1 MYALRWSFQLLPFS
15 KKFFLPLTPLTS
27 SPSSLT
33 FSACLRP
40 FPFADVWLLDHCH
53 LRPLMHDIVS
63 ISWMPRRKKKRRNGA
78 WQKGGPRGL
87 GLNGAEHLP
96 YPPPGA
102 FRLTTVPP
110 TTGPSLCSGLMGAVE
125 EFLVENQGRF
135 HPQLWLKPERA
146 GGWNSRAVV
155 AAMWKEADY
164 FLLQARAGKAGQVA
178 WTWATQGPR
187 ENRNWM
193 IRTTKDSG
201 DNSVIE
207 VSEMSQ
213 IEIAA
218 RAITS
223 LWTEWNHE
231 SVAENAL
238 YNPNTALVMRYMERS
253 FQEEKSV
260 QSKCQTGEI

>member
-1 MYALRWSFQLLPFS
+1 MTERRAPRSGAKWSRAPTL
-15 KKFFLPLTPLTS
+15 
-27 SPSSLT
+27 
-33 FSACLRP
+33 
-40 FPFADVWLLDHCH
+40 
-53 LRPLMHDIVS
+53 
-63 ISWMPRRKKKRRNGA
+63 
-78 WQKGGPRGL
+78 
-87 GLNGAEHLP
+87 
-96 YPPPGA
+96 PPPGA

-238 YNPNTALVMRYMERS
+238 YNPNSALVMRYMERS